1 MINLCLELRERN
13 IFSHA
18 AAVARKLRRNSSGV
32 RCTVARWESQVC
44 GDGRATPARG
54 TRSAVARVTGPLGP
68 RRAVGDALRK
78 LREDRGKSLSDVAG
92 DLTTMSTSKQSRL
105 ENAQGTPLPRDIKD
119 LIAYYEIQGTPLAAS
134 LERWTRAA
142 GRRGWWTDYDDEVTE
157 GLDAHLAYEVDAAVE
172 RVYTLPF
179 LPALLQTQDY
189 ARAVFRDME
198 ERTPEQTRQL
208 LEVRERR
215 QEALKRRDGPGKF
228 QLIAV
233 TYESTLHQQ
242 VGSPGIMRE
251 QLGRLAEHAAAP
263 NVNLHVL
270 PFTARPAFS
279 MTCMYAL
286 FEYQDAGESDIVNVE
301 THAGYF
307 SVEPERVARY
317 RSAHDALVRAS
328 LSEEASLELILR
340 IRDSPRGYG

>member
-1 MINLCLELRERN
+1 
-13 IFSHA
+13 
-18 AAVARKLRRNSSGV
+18 
-32 RCTVARWESQVC
+32 
-44 GDGRATPARG
+44 
-54 TRSAVARVTGPLGP
+54 
-68 RRAVGDALRK
+68 
-78 LREDRGKSLSDVAG
+78 
-92 DLTTMSTSKQSRL
+92 L
-105 ENAQGTPLPRDIKD
+105 ENAQGTPLPRDIRD
-119 LIAYYEIQGTPLAAS
+119 LIAYYQIQGTPLAAS
-134 LERWTRAA
+134 LERWARAA
-142 GRRGWWTDYDDEVTE
+142 GRRGWWADFDDQVTE

-179 LPALLQTQDY
+179 LPALLQTRDY

-198 ERTPEQTRQL
+198 GRSPGQIGQL

-215 QEALKRRDGPGKF
+215 QEALGRREGAGLF
-228 QLIAV
+228 RLIAV

-263 NVNLHVL
+263 NVSLHVL

-286 FEYQDAGESDIVNVE
+286 FEYRDAGESDIVNVE

-307 SVEPERVARY
+307 SVQEPEEVARY

-328 LSEEASLELILR
+328 LSEEASLELIR
-340 IRDSPRGYG
+340 KIRDSPA

>member
-1 MINLCLELRERN
+1 
-13 IFSHA
+13 
-18 AAVARKLRRNSSGV
+18 
-32 RCTVARWESQVC
+32 
-44 GDGRATPARG
+44 
-54 TRSAVARVTGPLGP
+54 
-68 RRAVGDALRK
+68 
-78 LREDRGKSLSDVAG
+78 
-92 DLTTMSTSKQSRL
+92 
-105 ENAQGTPLPRDIKD
+105 
-119 LIAYYEIQGTPLAAS
+119 
-134 LERWTRAA
+134 
-142 GRRGWWTDYDDEVTE
+142 
-157 GLDAHLAYEVDAAVE
+157 
-172 RVYTLPF
+172 VYTLPF

>member
-1 MINLCLELRERN
+1 MARSRGR
-13 IFSHA
+13 
-18 AAVARKLRRNSSGV
+18 AAVAK
-32 RCTVARWESQVC
+32 
-44 GDGRATPARG
+44 
-54 TRSAVARVTGPLGP
+54 VTGPLGP
-68 RRAVGDALRK
+68 RRGIGDALKK
-78 LREDRGKSLSDVAG
+78 LRDDQGKSLNDVAG
-92 DLTTMSTSKQSRL
+92 DLMMSTSKLSRL
-105 ENAQGTPLPRDIKD
+105 ENAQGTPLPRDIRD
-119 LIAYYEIQGTPLAAS
+119 LIAYYQIQGTPQAAS
-134 LERWTRAA
+134 LERWAREA

-179 LPALLQTQDY
+179 LPAPQTRDY

-198 ERTPEQTRQL
+198 GRSPEQIGQL

-215 QEALKRRDGPGKF
+215 QEALGRREDPGQF
-228 QLIAV
+228 RLIAV

-263 NVNLHVL
+263 NVSLHVL

-286 FEYQDAGESDIVNVE
+286 FEYREAGESDIVNVE

-307 SVEPERVARY
+307 SVEEPERVARY

-328 LSEEASLELILR
+328 LSEEASLELIGK
-340 IRDSPRGYG
+340 IRDSSHPNG